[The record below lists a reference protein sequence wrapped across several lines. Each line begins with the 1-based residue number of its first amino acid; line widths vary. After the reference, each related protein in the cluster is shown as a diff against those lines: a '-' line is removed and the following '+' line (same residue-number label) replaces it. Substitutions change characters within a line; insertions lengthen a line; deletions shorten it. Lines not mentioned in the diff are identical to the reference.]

1 MKSNDGMAASSNTI
15 GGLSS
20 VIILDKNFY
29 TVKTYAKT
37 IFLLKIGWNVI
48 KPTIRHLLLH

>member
-37 IFLLKIGWNVI
+37 LFLLKIGWNFM
-48 KPTIRHLLLH
+48 KPTICLLLLH